1 MARTFRVSAVIDAED
16 RASHAIKS
24 VEGSVDSLKAVES
37 EFRSEID
44 RLNKVL
50 DETDGS
56 LQRHGEAAESA
67 GAKTKKLG
75 EDTEST
81 GKKADTFGRVVNSL
95 ATRLRS
101 LLIITPIFSAITA
114 LGGAISAAT
123 ASAIAAAPSYD
134 RLRASVLGLYD
145 SFLLGFRGSSD
156 FEGGVSSLAGAF
168 ERVSPAI
175 EAFGARIGGLISGFA
190 EFAAKVPAFVEGMRN
205 IAAETAG
212 ASTALSIL
220 DPIIA
225 GINSKL
231 GQVQGVLDGAEAAL
245 IRWAKSLFDAG
256 VAASGAAAQNDLVS
270 ASADRAREAI
280 AREEL
285 ELTKLTRLLAQVG
298 VTLKSETV
306 PSFELVRDIITRA
319 DEAWRKGTISLEQLH
334 QIEVKL
340 GLANAELGETT
351 SDLAGETTIATS
363 AAEGFTAAQ
372 IAAAQATAGLVASMQ
387 SQVNLWRTNPDVFR
401 GDFARQAAERRRR
414 LSGAQDP
421 LFENVGSFVTFT
433 PGGSVVSQTPGGG
446 TFTTVR
452 RARATPNGGVVFF

>member
-1 MARTFRVSAVIDAED
+1 VARTFRVSAVIDAED
-16 RASHAIKS
+16 RASSTIRS
-24 VEGSVDSLKAVES
+24 VSGSVDSLTATEA
-37 EFRSEID
+37 EFREEIE
-44 RLNKVL
+44 RLKGSL
-50 DETDGS
+50 DETEASLKAQGS
-56 LQRHGEAAESA
+56 AADDTAE
-67 GAKTKKLG
+67 KTKKLG
-75 EDTEST
+75 GETETSS
-81 GKKADTFGRVVNSL
+81 KRADTFGRVVSSL

-101 LLIITPIFSAITA
+101 LLIITPIFTAITA

-168 ERVSPAI
+168 ERVGPSI

-190 EFAAKVPAFVEGMRN
+190 DFVARVPSFLEGMRN
-205 IAAETAG
+205 IASETAE

-231 GQVQGVLDGAEAAL
+231 GQVQGVLDGASDAL
-245 IRWAKSLFDAG
+245 VRWAKSLFDAG
-256 VAASGAAAQNDLVS
+256 VAASGAAAQNELVS

-285 ELTKLTRLLAQVG
+285 ELTKLTRLLSQVG
-298 VTLKSETV
+298 LTLKSETI

-319 DEAWRKGTISLEQLH
+319 DEAWRKGTISLEQLR

-340 GLANAELGETT
+340 GLANEELGETT

-363 AAEGFTAAQ
+363 AVEGFTAAQ
-372 IAAAQATAGLVASMQ
+372 IAAAQATAELVASMQ

-414 LSGAQDP
+414 LSGAQDQ
-421 LFENVGSFVTFT
+421 LFPQLGSFVTFT
-433 PGGSVVSQTPGGG
+433 QGASVVGSTPGGG
-446 TFTTVR
+446 TFTTIR
-452 RARATPNGGVVFF
+452 RARATPSGGVVFY